1 MAATKLSIHDL
12 LKMKREGEKV
22 SWLTAYDYPTA
33 RFAEEAGLDMLLVG
47 DSLGMCV
54 YGYEGTVPVT
64 MDQCIVHCQAVR
76 RGAPHTFVI
85 GDMPFM
91 SYQKSDEDAVANAGR
106 FLKEAMVDAIKLEGG
121 RRVITRI
128 RAILDAG
135 IVVCGHIGLT
145 PQSSGQ
151 LGGHK
156 AQGRTAESAQA
167 LIEDALA
174 IEEAGAQLLLLEAVP
189 PEVAGFIARRLAIP
203 VYSIGAGP
211 ECDGQLLIVSDM
223 IGQFQ
228 AFTPKFVK
236 KYADV
241 AGVVTAAMKAYVA
254 GREEGRLPRRRALL
268 PHAGGRAAEV
278 GGRSRRG
285 TRNERPRGG
294 CAGASRPTRGRLEGD
309 QPLPPRSV
317 EPADRTAC
325 WTSSSATAGPRR
337 STGRREEAGKL
348 ENLLARLDEE
358 RSPYR
363 KDLDWL
369 HGAARPRGV
378 RAAGGVLRRCAAAR
392 PARPR
397 AAPPPAHGPR
407 P

>member
-1 MAATKLSIHDL
+1 MAKSKHSIHDL
-12 LKMKREGEKV
+12 WRMKQEGEKV
-22 SWLTAYDYPTA
+22 SWLTSYDYPTA
-33 RFAEEAGLDMLLVG
+33 RFAEEAGLDLLLVG

-76 RGAPHTFVI
+76 RGAPNTFVM

-128 RAILDAG
+128 KAILDAG
-135 IVVCGHIGLT
+135 MVVCGHIGLT

-189 PEVAGFIARRLAIP
+189 PEVAGFIAKRLALP

-211 ECDGQLLIVSDM
+211 DCDGQLLIVSDM

-241 AGVVTAAMKAYVA
+241 AGVVTAAMKAYVQD
-254 GREEGRLPRRRALL
+254 
-268 PHAGGRAAEV
+268 V
-278 GGRSRRG
+278 RRG
-285 TRNERPRGG
+285 AFPADEH
-294 CAGASRPTRGRLEGD
+294 CYHMLEGEKQKWQALMQRD
-309 QPLPPRSV
+309 
-317 EPADRTAC
+317 T
-325 WTSSSATAGPRR
+325 
-337 STGRREEAGKL
+337 K
-348 ENLLARLDEE
+348 
-358 RSPYR
+358 
-363 KDLDWL
+363 
-369 HGAARPRGV
+369 
-378 RAAGGVLRRCAAAR
+378 
-392 PARPR
+392 
-397 AAPPPAHGPR
+397 
-407 P
+407 